1 MKINCKREDFLESIQ
16 VVQNALTST
25 ALPVLSY
32 VLLEAGPEKITLT
45 TTNLETTIRSSFP
58 AQVEGEGEICLP
70 GDKLFYI
77 LRELPSAPVVLEI
90 EKSKATI
97 RCKKAMFQ
105 LLGFSAE
112 DFPEVPQIMVEK
124 FFSLSQ
130 EELRQMIQRTVFAA
144 SRDETHQNLN
154 GAYLEVEEKDARL
167 VATDGRRLSFVH
179 VSLASSSLSSG
190 EAIIPLRAL
199 QQLARILSGDKEVKI
214 GVSERQIFFEMDH
227 ILLISQLVDAKFPDY
242 RKVIPTEFSIA
253 ILADRDEFLR
263 SVRRVSLL
271 TDEKSRLLKFQLK
284 ENTLLISAEAAELGY
299 AYEEIDV
306 RRERGEEIEI
316 GFSSAYLLD
325 ILKNIEKGE
334 VRIELTDSEGPGVIR
349 PSENK
354 DHICVLMPVRLR
366 GMEEEEEEEEE
377 EVE

>member
-1 MKINCKREDFLESIQ
+1 MKINCKREDFLEAIQ

-32 VLLEAGPEKITLT
+32 VLLEARPEKITLT
-45 TTNLETTIRSSFP
+45 ATNLETTIRSSFP

-70 GDKLFYI
+70 GDKVFYI
-77 LRELPSAPVVLEI
+77 LRELPSAPVTLEI

-105 LLGFSAE
+105 LLGLSPE
-112 DFPEVPQIMVEK
+112 DFPEVPQTMVEK

-130 EELRQMIQRTVFAA
+130 EKLRQMIQRTAFAA

-154 GAYLEVEEKDARL
+154 GSYLEIEGKEAKL

-179 VSLASSSLSSG
+179 ISLDSSDISSG

-199 QQLARILSGDKEVKI
+199 QQLLRILNGDKEVKVGI
-214 GVSERQIFFEMDH
+214 SERQIFFQMDH
-227 ILLISQLVDAKFPDY
+227 ILFISQLIDAKFPDY
-242 RKVIPTEFSIA
+242 RKVIPTEFTIA
-253 ILADRDEFLR
+253 VLVNRDDLLR

-271 TDEKSRLLKFQLK
+271 TDEKSRLLKFQFK
-284 ENTLLISAEAAELGY
+284 ENTLLISAEAPELGY
-299 AYEEIDV
+299 AHEEIDV
-306 RRERGEEIEI
+306 RRKRGGEIEI
-316 GFSSAYLLD
+316 GFSSTYLLD

-349 PSENK
+349 PSESK
-354 DHICVLMPVRLR
+354 DHICVLMPVRL
-366 GMEEEEEEEEE
+366 GGVEEE
-377 EVE
+377 EVEVDSS

>member
-1 MKINCKREDFLESIQ
+1 MKINCKKEDFLESIQ

-105 LLGFSAE
+105 LLGLSPE

-154 GAYLEVEEKDARL
+154 GAYLEVEEKDAKL

-179 VSLASSSLSSG
+179 LSLASSSLSSG

-253 ILADRDEFLR
+253 ILADRDDLLR

-271 TDEKSRLLKFQLK
+271 ADEKSRLLKFQLK

-366 GMEEEEEEEEE
+366 GMEEEEEEEAE
-377 EVE
+377 

>member
-377 EVE
+377 VE

>member
-32 VLLEAGPEKITLT
+32 VLLEARPEKITLT
-45 TTNLETTIRSSFP
+45 ATNLETTIRSSFP

-77 LRELPSAPVVLEI
+77 LRELPSAPVTLEI
-90 EKSKATI
+90 EESKATI
-97 RCKKAMFQ
+97 RCKKAIFQ
-105 LLGFSAE
+105 LLGFSPE

-154 GAYLEVEEKDARL
+154 GAYLEVEEKDAKL

-179 VSLASSSLSSG
+179 VSLASSSLLSG
-190 EAIIPLRAL
+190 EAIVPLRAL
-199 QQLARILSGDKEVKI
+199 QQLMRVLSGEKEVKV

-227 ILLISQLVDAKFPDY
+227 ILLVSQLVDAKFPDY

-253 ILADRDEFLR
+253 ILADRDDLLR
-263 SVRRVSLL
+263 CVRRVSLL

-284 ENTLLISAEAAELGY
+284 ENTLLISAEASELGY

-316 GFSSAYLLD
+316 GFSSTYLLD

-334 VRIELTDSEGPGVIR
+334 IRIELTDSEGPGVIR

-366 GMEEEEEEEEE
+366 GMEEEEEE
-377 EVE
+377 VE

>member
-1 MKINCKREDFLESIQ
+1 MKINCKREDFLAAIQ

-32 VLLEAGPEKITLT
+32 VLLEARPEKITLT
-45 TTNLETTIRSSFP
+45 ATNLETTIRSSFP

-70 GDKLFYI
+70 GDKVFYI
-77 LRELPSAPVVLEI
+77 LRELPPAPVTLEI
-90 EKSKATI
+90 EESKATI

-105 LLGFSAE
+105 LLGLSPE
-112 DFPEVPQIMVEK
+112 DFPEVPQTMVEK

-130 EELRQMIQRTVFAA
+130 EKLRQMIQRTAFAA

-154 GAYLEVEEKDARL
+154 GSYLEIEGKVARL

-179 VSLASSSLSSG
+179 IPLASSDISSG

-199 QQLARILSGDKEVKI
+199 QQLLRILNGDKEVKV
-214 GVSERQIFFEMDH
+214 GMSERQIFFQMDH
-227 ILLISQLVDAKFPDY
+227 ILFISQLIDAKFPDY
-242 RKVIPTEFSIA
+242 RKVIPTEFTIA
-253 ILADRDEFLR
+253 VLADRDDLLR

-284 ENTLLISAEAAELGY
+284 ENTLLISAEAPELGH
-299 AYEEIDV
+299 AHEEIDV
-306 RRERGEEIEI
+306 RRERGGEIEI
-316 GFSSAYLLD
+316 GFSSTYFLD
-325 ILKNIEKGE
+325 ILKNMEKGE

-349 PSENK
+349 PSESK
-354 DHICVLMPVRLR
+354 DHICVLMPVRL
-366 GMEEEEEEEEE
+366 GGVEEEEAK
-377 EVE
+377 VDSS

>member
-366 GMEEEEEEEEE
+366 GMEEEEEE
-377 EVE
+377 VE

>member
-77 LRELPSAPVVLEI
+77 LRELPSAPVALEI

-112 DFPEVPQIMVEK
+112 DFPEVPQTMVEK

-179 VSLASSSLSSG
+179 LSLASSSLSSG

-214 GVSERQIFFEMDH
+214 GVSERQIFFEMDR
-227 ILLISQLVDAKFPDY
+227 ILFISQLVDAKFPDY

-253 ILADRDEFLR
+253 ILADRDDFLR

-271 TDEKSRLLKFQLK
+271 TDEKSRLLKLKLK

-299 AYEEIDV
+299 ACEEIDV

-325 ILKNIEKGE
+325 ILRNMEKGE
-334 VRIELTDSEGPGVIR
+334 IRIELTDSEGPGVIK

-366 GMEEEEEEEEE
+366 GMEEEEEAE
-377 EVE
+377 

>member
-1 MKINCKREDFLESIQ
+1 MKINCKREDFLEAIQ

-32 VLLEAGPEKITLT
+32 VLLEARPEKITLT
-45 TTNLETTIRSSFP
+45 ATNLETTIRSSFP

-70 GDKLFYI
+70 GDKVFYI
-77 LRELPSAPVVLEI
+77 LRELPSAPVTLEI

-105 LLGFSAE
+105 LLGLSPE
-112 DFPEVPQIMVEK
+112 DFPEVPQTMVEK

-130 EELRQMIQRTVFAA
+130 EKLRQMIQRTAFAA

-154 GAYLEVEEKDARL
+154 GSYLEIEGKEAKL

-179 VSLASSSLSSG
+179 ISLDSSDISSG

-199 QQLARILSGDKEVKI
+199 QQLLRILNGDKEVKVGI
-214 GVSERQIFFEMDH
+214 SERQIFFQMDH
-227 ILLISQLVDAKFPDY
+227 ILFISQLIDAKFPDY
-242 RKVIPTEFSIA
+242 RKVIPTEFTIA
-253 ILADRDEFLR
+253 VLVDRDDLLR

-271 TDEKSRLLKFQLK
+271 TDEKSRLLKFQFK
-284 ENTLLISAEAAELGY
+284 ENTLLISAEAPELGY
-299 AYEEIDV
+299 AHEEIDV
-306 RRERGEEIEI
+306 RRERGGEIEI
-316 GFSSAYLLD
+316 GFSSTYLLD

-349 PSENK
+349 PSESK
-354 DHICVLMPVRLR
+354 DHICVLMPVRL
-366 GMEEEEEEEEE
+366 GGVEEE
-377 EVE
+377 EVEVDSS

>member
-105 LLGFSAE
+105 LLGLSPE

-154 GAYLEVEEKDARL
+154 GAYLEVEEKDAKL

-179 VSLASSSLSSG
+179 LSLASSSLSSG

-253 ILADRDEFLR
+253 ILADRDDLLR

-271 TDEKSRLLKFQLK
+271 ADEKSRLLKFQLK

-366 GMEEEEEEEEE
+366 GMEEEEEEE
-377 EVE
+377 VE

>member
-1 MKINCKREDFLESIQ
+1 MKIDCKREDFLESIQ

-45 TTNLETTIRSSFP
+45 ATNLETTIRSSFP

-77 LRELPSAPVVLEI
+77 LRELPSAPVVFEI
-90 EKSKATI
+90 EKGKATI

-105 LLGFSAE
+105 LLGLSPE

-167 VATDGRRLSFVH
+167 VATDGRRLSFIH
-179 VSLASSSLSSG
+179 LSLASSSLSSG

-253 ILADRDEFLR
+253 VLADRDDFLR

-271 TDEKSRLLKFQLK
+271 TDEKSRLLKFELK
-284 ENTLLISAEAAELGY
+284 KNTLLISAEAAELGY

-366 GMEEEEEEEEE
+366 GMEEEE
-377 EVE
+377 VE

>member
-32 VLLEAGPEKITLT
+32 VLLEARPEKITLT
-45 TTNLETTIRSSFP
+45 ATNLETTIRSSFP

-70 GDKLFYI
+70 GDKLFCI
-77 LRELPSAPVVLEI
+77 LRELPSAPVTLEI
-90 EKSKATI
+90 EESKATI
-97 RCKKAMFQ
+97 RCKKARFQ
-105 LLGFSAE
+105 LLGFSPE
-112 DFPEVPQIMVEK
+112 DFPEVPQITMEK

-190 EAIIPLRAL
+190 EAIIPLKAL

-227 ILLISQLVDAKFPDY
+227 IILISQLVDAKFPDY
-242 RKVIPTEFSIA
+242 KKVIPTEFSIA
-253 ILADRDEFLR
+253 ILVDRDDLLR

-284 ENTLLISAEAAELGY
+284 ENTLLISAETAELGY

-316 GFSSAYLLD
+316 GFSSTYLLD

-366 GMEEEEEEEEE
+366 GMEEEEEE
-377 EVE
+377 VE

>member
-32 VLLEAGPEKITLT
+32 VLLEARPEKITLT
-45 TTNLETTIRSSFP
+45 ATNLETTIRSSFP

-90 EKSKATI
+90 EESKATI
-97 RCKKAMFQ
+97 RCKKAIFQ
-105 LLGFSAE
+105 LLGFSPE

-179 VSLASSSLSSG
+179 IPLASSSLLSG
-190 EAIIPLRAL
+190 EAIVPLRAL
-199 QQLARILSGDKEVKI
+199 QQLMRVLSGEKEVKV

-227 ILLISQLVDAKFPDY
+227 ILLVSQLVDAKFPDY

-253 ILADRDEFLR
+253 ILADRDDLLR
-263 SVRRVSLL
+263 CVRRVSLL

-284 ENTLLISAEAAELGY
+284 ENTLLISTEASELGY

-316 GFSSAYLLD
+316 GFSSTYLLD

-366 GMEEEEEEEEE
+366 GMEEEEEE
-377 EVE
+377 VE

>member
-77 LRELPSAPVVLEI
+77 LRELPSAPVALEI

-97 RCKKAMFQ
+97 RCKKGMFQ
-105 LLGFSAE
+105 LLGLSPE

-271 TDEKSRLLKFQLK
+271 TDEKSRLLKFKLK
-284 ENTLLISAEAAELGY
+284 KNTLLISAEAAELGY

-306 RRERGEEIEI
+306 KRERGEEIEI

-366 GMEEEEEEEEE
+366 GMEEEE
-377 EVE
+377 VE

>member
-1 MKINCKREDFLESIQ
+1 MKIDCKREDFLESIQ

-32 VLLEAGPEKITLT
+32 VLLEAQPERINLT
-45 TTNLETTIRSSFP
+45 ATNLETTIRSSFP

-77 LRELPSAPVVLEI
+77 LRELPSAPVTLEV
-90 EKSKATI
+90 EEGKATI
-97 RCKKAMFQ
+97 RCKKATFQ
-105 LLGFSAE
+105 LLGFSPE
-112 DFPEVPQIMVEK
+112 DFPEVPQIVMEK

-144 SRDETHQNLN
+144 SRDEAHQNLN
-154 GAYLEVEEKDARL
+154 GAYLEVEGKDARL

-179 VSLASSSLSSG
+179 IPLVSSSLPSA
-190 EAIIPLRAL
+190 EAIIPLKAL
-199 QQLARILSGDKEVKI
+199 QQLARILSGDNEVKI

-227 ILLISQLVDAKFPDY
+227 ITLVSQLVDAKFPDY

-253 ILADRDEFLR
+253 MLADRDDLLR

-271 TDEKSRLLKFQLK
+271 TDEKSRLLKFELK
-284 ENTLLISAEAAELGY
+284 GNTLLISAETAELGY
-299 AYEEIDV
+299 ACEEIDV
-306 RRERGEEIEI
+306 KRERGEGIEI
-316 GFSSAYLLD
+316 GFSSSYLLD
-325 ILKNIEKGE
+325 IFRNVEKGE
-334 VRIELTDSEGPGVIR
+334 VRIELTDSEGPGVIK
-349 PSENK
+349 PSESK

-366 GMEEEEEEEEE
+366 GVEEE

>member
-32 VLLEAGPEKITLT
+32 VLLEARPEKITLT
-45 TTNLETTIRSSFP
+45 ATNLETTIRSSFP

-77 LRELPSAPVVLEI
+77 LRELPSAPVTLEI
-90 EKSKATI
+90 EESKATI
-97 RCKKAMFQ
+97 RCKKAIFQ
-105 LLGFSAE
+105 LLGFSPE

-154 GAYLEVEEKDARL
+154 GAYLEVEEKDAKL

-179 VSLASSSLSSG
+179 VSLASSSLLSG
-190 EAIIPLRAL
+190 EAIVPLRAL
-199 QQLARILSGDKEVKI
+199 QQLMRVLSGEKEVKV

-227 ILLISQLVDAKFPDY
+227 ILLVSQLVDAKFPDY

-253 ILADRDEFLR
+253 ILADRDDLLR
-263 SVRRVSLL
+263 CVRRVSLL

-284 ENTLLISAEAAELGY
+284 ENTLLISAEASELGY

-316 GFSSAYLLD
+316 GFSSTYLLD

-366 GMEEEEEEEEE
+366 GMEEEEEE
-377 EVE
+377 VE